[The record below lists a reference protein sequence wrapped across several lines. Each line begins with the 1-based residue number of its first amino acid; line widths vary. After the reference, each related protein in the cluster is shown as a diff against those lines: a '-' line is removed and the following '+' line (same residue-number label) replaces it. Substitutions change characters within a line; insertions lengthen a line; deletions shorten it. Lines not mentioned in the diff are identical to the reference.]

1 MSRRADI
8 VVVNITNVVGGFNIG
23 IVIFTVIVS
32 VIVFVDEMLGPLNLS
47 EGPLDLPDVFEFL
60 AVAGES
66 RAISRCMPFLLVIE
80 FDGADGTHPKCAITE
95 VF

>member
-8 VVVNITNVVGGFNIG
+8 VIVNISNVVGGFNIG
-23 IVIFTVIVS
+23 IVIFAVIVF

-47 EGPLDLPDVFEFL
+47 EGPLDLPDVLEFL

-66 RAISRCMPFLLVIE
+66 RAVCRRMPFLLVIE

>member
-8 VVVNITNVVGGFNIG
+8 VIVNIPNVVGGINIG
-23 IVIFTVIVS
+23 IVIFA

-47 EGPLDLPDVFEFL
+47 EGPLDLPDVLEFL

-66 RAISRCMPFLLVIE
+66 RAIC
-80 FDGADGTHPKCAITE
+80 
-95 VF
+95 